1 MTSRRV
7 NTSNIK
13 IPKKIKSLLDS
24 CKQKPFGSDVGFP
37 SSITVKGS
45 ECGRGS
51 ERLYAVQF
59 GGRGSGPTGLDLI
72 IHSAAN
78 FRNKMS
84 LDVAS
89 CSISAQANR

>member
-1 MTSRRV
+1 MRRV

-13 IPKKIKSLLDS
+13 IPKKIKRLLDS

-45 ECGRGS
+45 ECGRGL
-51 ERLYAVQF
+51 ERTVCSAVRWE
-59 GGRGSGPTGLDLI
+59 GLGANWLDLI

-84 LDVAS
+84 LDVTS
-89 CSISAQANR
+89 CSISVQANR